1 MHRREVQLRAAPC
14 HFRGGVLPTSAAILG
29 HLGIESVVR
38 VIGAKVHELLSRC
51 HVIVEQAGYMWPTLL
66 PASLG
71 AKPSRCDGGSPSS
84 SQSNSTRQLRAAGF
98 GGVWSGMAD
107 DAAWSMLLDGVPKE
121 GMAAESNPRRG
132 QKRAHACRSRAADEW
147 GYGVHRQG
155 IAALHVAWD
164 DVLTAGLLQ

>member
-1 MHRREVQLRAAPC
+1 
-14 HFRGGVLPTSAAILG
+14 
-29 HLGIESVVR
+29 
-38 VIGAKVHELLSRC
+38 
-51 HVIVEQAGYMWPTLL
+51 MWPTLL

-147 GYGVHRQG
+147 GYDGPPAAGGTNVHDP
-155 IAALHVAWD
+155 VAGHD
-164 DVLTAGLLQ
+164 QDRIQSLL